1 MPLVLFFKEA
11 CMGKDRLNK
20 KVGYGMLAAF
30 YAPLLTEKQQS
41 MLEMY
46 CDEDLSLSE
55 IATQLSI
62 SRQAVS
68 DNLNRAYDRLD
79 ELENHL
85 QLFSSFVSMQQR
97 VKRCG
102 ELLKLVDAS
111 AVTSVY
117 LKEAIDVLSETPELK
132 GGKDGV

>member
-1 MPLVLFFKEA
+1 MS
-11 CMGKDRLNK
+11 KDRLNQ
-20 KVGYGMLAAF
+20 KVGYGLLAAF
-30 YAPLLTEKQQS
+30 YAPLLTDRQQAL
-41 MLEMY
+41 LELY

-55 IATQLSI
+55 IAGQLSI

-85 QLFSSFVSMQQR
+85 QLFSSFVSMREQAE
-97 VKRCG
+97 RCRS
-102 ELLKLVDAS
+102 LLKLVKAS
-111 AVTSVY
+111 PETQAY
-117 LKEAIDVLSETPELK
+117 LNEAISVLAEQK